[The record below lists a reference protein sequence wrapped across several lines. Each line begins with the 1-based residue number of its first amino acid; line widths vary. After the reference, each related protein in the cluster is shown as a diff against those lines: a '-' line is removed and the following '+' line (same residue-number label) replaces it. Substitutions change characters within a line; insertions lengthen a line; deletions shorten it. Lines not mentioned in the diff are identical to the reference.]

1 LRTAAVVAGRAARG
15 RTGVVV
21 ATLLSG
27 LCALYADAV
36 RAVEHRFEIRSAYV
50 ELRDGVYLL
59 NAQLDFELSRRARE
73 VITDGLP
80 LSLDLEIVVDR
91 RRNLWPD
98 ETVATL
104 EQHYELGFHA
114 LSQRYL
120 VRNLNSGEQ
129 TSFPTLDAALES
141 LTVIADLPILDR
153 SLVDP
158 QLRYEV
164 NLRATIDIRTMPDA
178 MRWLLFWAESFKQ
191 TSEWYTWPLSL

>member
-1 LRTAAVVAGRAARG
+1 MAARLKPDRRGNSGAALLAALLLALAVPAAVLAQ
-15 RTGVVV
+15 
-21 ATLLSG
+21 S
-27 LCALYADAV
+27 
-36 RAVEHRFEIRSAYV
+36 RFEIRSAYV

-59 NAQLDFELSRRARE
+59 SARLDFELPRRARE
-73 VITDGLP
+73 AIADGLP
-80 LSLDLEIVVDR
+80 LTLELEIVVNRSR
-91 RRNLWPD
+91 RLWPD

-129 TSFPTLDAALES
+129 TSYPTLDAALDS
-141 LTVIADLPILDR
+141 LALIDRLPILDR

-164 NLRATIDIRTMPDA
+164 NLRAVLDVRTMPEA
-178 MRWLLFWAESFKQ
+178 MRFLLFWVDSFKQ
-191 TSEWYTWPLSL
+191 SSEWYTWPLSL

>member
-1 LRTAAVVAGRAARG
+1 MRTAAVVAGGSQRGTAA
-15 RTGVVV
+15 
-21 ATLLSG
+21 LLAAVLTG
-27 LCALYADAV
+27 LCALCAGTT
-36 RAVEHRFEIRSAYV
+36 RAAEHRFEIRSAYV

-59 NAQLDFELSRRARE
+59 NAQLDFDLSRRVRG
-73 VITDGLP
+73 VIDDGLP
-80 LSLDLEIVVDR
+80 LSLDLEIIVDR
-91 RRNLWPD
+91 RRPLWPD

-104 EQHYELGFHA
+104 EQRYELGFHA

-129 TSFPTLDAALES
+129 NSFPTLDSALES
-141 LTVIADLPILDR
+141 LSGISDLPILDR

-164 NLRATIDIRTMPDA
+164 NLRATLDVRTMPDA
-178 MRWLLFWAESFKQ
+178 MRWLLFWTESFKQ

>member
-1 LRTAAVVAGRAARG
+1 MAAALKPDRRSNFGAA
-15 RTGVVV
+15 
-21 ATLLSG
+21 LLAAS
-27 LCALYADAV
+27 LLALAWPALV
-36 RAVEHRFEIRSAYV
+36 LAQSRFEIRSAYV

-59 NAQLDFELSRRARE
+59 NAKLDFELPRRARE
-73 VITDGLP
+73 AIADGLP
-80 LSLDLEIVVDR
+80 LTLELEIIVDR
-91 RRNLWPD
+91 SRRLWPD

-129 TSFPTLDAALES
+129 TSYPTLDAALDS
-141 LTVIADLPILDR
+141 LSVVDRLPILDR

-164 NLRATIDIRTMPDA
+164 NLRAMLNVRTMPDA
-178 MRWLLFWAESFKQ
+178 MRFLLFWVDSFKQ

>member
-1 LRTAAVVAGRAARG
+1 LAAALKPDRRSNFGAA
-15 RTGVVV
+15 
-21 ATLLSG
+21 LLAAS
-27 LCALYADAV
+27 LLALAWPALV
-36 RAVEHRFEIRSAYV
+36 LAQSRFEIRSAYV
-50 ELRDGVYLL
+50 ELSDGVYLL
-59 NAQLDFELSRRARE
+59 NAKLDFELPRRARE
-73 VITDGLP
+73 AIADGLP
-80 LSLDLEIVVDR
+80 LTLELEIIVDR
-91 RRNLWPD
+91 SRRLWPD

-129 TSFPTLDAALES
+129 TSYPTLDAALDS
-141 LTVIADLPILDR
+141 LSVVDRLPILDR

-164 NLRATIDIRTMPDA
+164 NLRAMLNVRTMPDA
-178 MRWLLFWAESFKQ
+178 MRFLLFWVDSFKQ